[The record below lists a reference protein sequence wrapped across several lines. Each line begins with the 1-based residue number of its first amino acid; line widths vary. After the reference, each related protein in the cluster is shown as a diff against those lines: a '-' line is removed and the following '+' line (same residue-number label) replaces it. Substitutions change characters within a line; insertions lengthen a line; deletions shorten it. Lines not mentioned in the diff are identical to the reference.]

1 MTGKQKKMETLS
13 QDCCFSQRFPQG
25 PCQVGDLPQ
34 TSELASNRG
43 RIGHGGRTGAGP
55 VEPCES
61 EVLSLGLRVPLPCRQ
76 PSFLSHGN
84 MFSLP
89 PSPPLSFLP
98 LPSGRLCATS
108 LSLEQ
113 SRQPVRSEP
122 PHTRPSSLFSPPSSF
137 LPPASC
143 LSTSSPASKEAWY
156 FSMESVQP
164 RCSMCPRH
172 FPLTAWQWTRTQV
185 CGSRS
190 SRDLCSSLNPAIIH
204 KGDWGPER
212 ERTCPGH
219 ATMETRSRIGI
230 GVEV

>member
-1 MTGKQKKMETLS
+1 MGAGL
-13 QDCCFSQRFPQG
+13 
-25 PCQVGDLPQ
+25 
-34 TSELASNRG
+34 EL
-43 RIGHGGRTGAGP
+43 GP

-89 PSPPLSFLP
+89 PPP
-98 LPSGRLCATS
+98 LPSFLFRLAGCVLHPCPWNRQGS
-108 LSLEQ
+108 LFVQ
-113 SRQPVRSEP
+113 S
-122 PHTRPSSLFSPPSSF
+122 PHTPDPPPFFPPSSF

-172 FPLTAWQWTRTQV
+172 FPLTAWQWTRTQI
-185 CGSRS
+185 CGSLS

-204 KGDWGPER
+204 KGDRGQERQKPAQATQQWRPEA
-212 ERTCPGH
+212 G
-219 ATMETRSRIGI
+219 
-230 GVEV
+230 